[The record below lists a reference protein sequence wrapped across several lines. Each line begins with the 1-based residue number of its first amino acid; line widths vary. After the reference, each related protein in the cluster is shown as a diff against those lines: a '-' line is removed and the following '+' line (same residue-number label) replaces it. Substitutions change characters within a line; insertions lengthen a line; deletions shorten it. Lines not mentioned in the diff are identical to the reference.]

1 LYLIYWN
8 WNKGKFTLLTKL
20 SEPPL
25 FPIESNDFYL
35 NHLAKINL
43 SISSFFSLAGK
54 RIVITGASSGIG
66 RQCAIRCAEAGAS
79 LLLLGRDVQRLEE
92 TVALLPKGS
101 QVHILSFDLTKGIPE
116 DELNTYIQT
125 NGKIDGLVHAAG
137 VSTTLPLRMIDEQ
150 KLNHFFAT
158 NITPAILL
166 TKWLS
171 KPSVKNDD
179 GASVVWFSSVMGL
192 VGESG
197 KTLYALTKG
206 ALLSGAKSLAIE
218 LAPKKIRVNC
228 LAPGV
233 VETPMTQS
241 AVYSQQAETRA
252 HMESLHP
259 LGLGKPDD
267 VALTVCFL
275 LSKAAR
281 WITGTVIPV
290 DGGYTAR

>member
-1 LYLIYWN
+1 M
-8 WNKGKFTLLTKL
+8 
-20 SEPPL
+20 
-25 FPIESNDFYL
+25 
-35 NHLAKINL
+35 
-43 SISSFFSLAGK
+43 SIASFFSLTGK
-54 RIVITGASSGIG
+54 RIIITGASSGIG
-66 RQCAIRCAEAGAS
+66 QQCAIRCAEAGAA
-79 LLLLGRDVQRLEE
+79 LLLLGRNIQRLQE
-92 TVALLPKGS
+92 TVAMLPQES
-101 QVHILSFDLTKGIPE
+101 QAHILSFDLTNGVPE
-116 DELNTYIQT
+116 SELNAYVQN

-158 NITPAILL
+158 NITPAVLL

-171 KPSVKNDD
+171 KPANKNDD

-197 KTLYALTKG
+197 KSLYALTKG
-206 ALLSGAKSLAIE
+206 ALVSGAKSLAIE

-241 AVYSQQAETRA
+241 AVYSQQPETKA
-252 HMESLHP
+252 HMELLHP

-275 LSKAAR
+275 LSNASR